1 VLGQSHA
8 NLSFALHNERRRFI
22 VVSIMSAR
30 SAKTRIPREGYL
42 DGQLL
47 IAMPSMGDPR
57 FSRAVIYMCA
67 HSADGAMGIIINHRA
82 PNISFGELLDQLNI
96 APHKERITLP
106 RMSAAMAVYL
116 GGPVETGRG
125 FVLHSSDYFSEDSTL
140 AIEQGVCLTATI
152 DILKAIAQ
160 GRGPTRAVL
169 ALGYAGWS
177 PGQLETEIQSN
188 GWLHCPADPDL
199 IFDEDLENKYSR
211 ALGKMG
217 IDLSHLVS
225 DAGHA

>member
-1 VLGQSHA
+1 MKSV
-8 NLSFALHNERRRFI
+8 RRR
-22 VVSIMSAR
+22 SRA
-30 SAKTRIPREGYL
+30 EGSDIKL
-42 DGQLL
+42 EGQLL
-47 IAMPSMGDPR
+47 IAMPTMTDRR
-57 FSRAVIYMCA
+57 FQRSVIYMCA
-67 HSADGAMGIIINHRA
+67 HSSEGAMGLIINQRA
-82 PNISFGELLDQLNI
+82 NHITAPDLLERLGISSRDPDDEINSEIFS
-96 APHKERITLP
+96 LP
-106 RMSAAMAVYL
+106 IQV

-140 AIEQGVCLTATI
+140 SIEEDVCLTATI

-160 GRGPTRAVL
+160 GQGPARALL

-177 PGQLETEIQSN
+177 PGQLETEIQAN

-211 ALGKMG
+211 ALAKIG
-217 IDLSHLVS
+217 IDLSHLVN

>member
-1 VLGQSHA
+1 MKSTRQKS
-8 NLSFALHNERRRFI
+8 R
-22 VVSIMSAR
+22 
-30 SAKTRIPREGYL
+30 AKRAAIKLE
-42 DGQLL
+42 GQLL
-47 IAMPSMGDPR
+47 IAMPAMSDRR
-57 FSRAVIYMCA
+57 FQRSVIYICA
-67 HSADGAMGIIINHRA
+67 HSPEGAMGLIINQRA
-82 PNISFGELLDQLNI
+82 NHISAPDLL
-96 APHKERITLP
+96 ERLGISARNPDDEITSDVL
-106 RMSAAMAVYL
+106 SLSIQV